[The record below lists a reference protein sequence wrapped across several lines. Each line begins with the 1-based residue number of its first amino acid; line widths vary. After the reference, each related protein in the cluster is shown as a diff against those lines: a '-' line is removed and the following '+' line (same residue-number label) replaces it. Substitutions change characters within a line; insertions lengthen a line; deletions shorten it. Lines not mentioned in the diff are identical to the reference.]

1 MLPKLGAVITRA
13 LKHVF
18 ARLCMRLHLE
28 PASGQLFAAN
38 LLNAITM
45 PMRLSQRIG
54 IFLLPS

>member
-1 MLPKLGAVITRA
+1 
-13 LKHVF
+13 
-18 ARLCMRLHLE
+18 MRLHLE

-38 LLNAITM
+38 LLDAITM